1 MNWRANIKESITIE
15 RILLM
20 GNTLAVL
27 YQVRQCTSFV
37 ALFKWLKI
45 IANVCTNYA
54 FSTLLL
60 LSSLAHWL
68 EQ

>member
-1 MNWRANIKESITIE
+1 
-15 RILLM
+15 M